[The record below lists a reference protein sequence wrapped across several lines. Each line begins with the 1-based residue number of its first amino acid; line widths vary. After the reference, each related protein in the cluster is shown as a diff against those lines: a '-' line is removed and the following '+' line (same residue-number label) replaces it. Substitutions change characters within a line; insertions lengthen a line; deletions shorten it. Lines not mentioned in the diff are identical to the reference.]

1 MSNTL
6 TDEQLSKIS
15 DAIIAGRKIEA
26 IKQYREATGTDLKEA
41 K

>member
-15 DAIIAGRKIEA
+15 DSIIAGRIIEA
-26 IKQYREATGTDLKEA
+26 IKQYREANSTDLKEA